1 MADWDET
8 RSLLLAA
15 ASAASG
21 ATTDLVEATRLA
33 TGQNF
38 TRPNQVE
45 TAAML
50 VDALRLTIEA
60 LPSQGDEMLLV
71 TLDKWVADNA

>member
-1 MADWDET
+1 MSNWDET

-21 ATTDLVEATRLA
+21 AATDLIEAARLA

-38 TRPNQVE
+38 TRPNQIE
-45 TAAML
+45 TATML
-50 VDALRLTIEA
+50 ADALRLTMEA
-60 LPSQGDEMLLV
+60 LPSQGDELLLV
-71 TLDKWVADNA
+71 TLDGWVADNA